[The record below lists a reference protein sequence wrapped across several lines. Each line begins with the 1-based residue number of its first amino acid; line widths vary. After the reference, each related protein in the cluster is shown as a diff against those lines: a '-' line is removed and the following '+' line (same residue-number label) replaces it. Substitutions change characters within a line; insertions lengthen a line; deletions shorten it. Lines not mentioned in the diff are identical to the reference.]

1 MHCGEHV
8 FFAPNQSHVKWIAW
22 DITACSGHH
31 RERRQAGLMLVMA
44 PERRQRKI
52 REREIGDE
60 PAASNHQPSQ
70 VASHPNH
77 PFCAVREVYPRRTGT
92 KLQCRLPRA
101 RRIISPACR
110 SAFGVL
116 EPLPRAAAA
125 TLACAVGIETP

>member
-1 MHCGEHV
+1 MIGS
-8 FFAPNQSHVKWIAW
+8 AGNQPAACIAASTSSLLPIKPDVKWIAW

-60 PAASNHQPSQ
+60 HAASNHQPSQ

-77 PFCAVREVYPRRTGT
+77 PFLRR
-92 KLQCRLPRA
+92 A
-101 RRIISPACR
+101 
-110 SAFGVL
+110 
-116 EPLPRAAAA
+116 
-125 TLACAVGIETP
+125 